1 MQIFL
6 IKEDPI
12 MAHIDKK
19 NNQESKKLGQNT
31 NQQLAEMNVEAAS
44 EIGFS
49 KHSKKNAK
57 VKNKYS

>member
-1 MQIFL
+1 
-6 IKEDPI
+6 

-31 NQQLAEMNVEAAS
+31 KKQLAEMKVEAAS

-49 KHSKKNAK
+49 IHSKKNAK